1 MIQNL
6 SRSSYN
12 HPCNPASWSC
22 IGRTQG
28 KPNCTT
34 KISVASGLFRFVRRQ
49 LPLVSH
55 NLYCNWNVSFPF
67 FLWKVKRISSHACT
81 TAFSFEATQL
91 TGLQLKRMIR
101 SKMLV
106 PICSFLHDQKCSF
119 DWCFFPKIVLNKKWG
134 KTKGCRIHYKRTF
147 FFPETCWK
155 NSSLNNPSTPPFL
168 GHLLHLVIENELVD
182 HSISTMVW
190 CLFRNWSK

>member
-81 TAFSFEATQL
+81 TAYSFEATQL

-119 DWCFFPKIVLNKKWG
+119 EWCFFSKLCVKQEVGQNKRLSDTSKENLFLWNMLE
-134 KTKGCRIHYKRTF
+134 KFFIKQSLHPTF
-147 FFPETCWK
+147 FGP
-155 NSSLNNPSTPPFL
+155 SASLGDREWASRSFYFYYGL
-168 GHLLHLVIENELVD
+168 MFIQKLE
-182 HSISTMVW
+182 
-190 CLFRNWSK
+190 